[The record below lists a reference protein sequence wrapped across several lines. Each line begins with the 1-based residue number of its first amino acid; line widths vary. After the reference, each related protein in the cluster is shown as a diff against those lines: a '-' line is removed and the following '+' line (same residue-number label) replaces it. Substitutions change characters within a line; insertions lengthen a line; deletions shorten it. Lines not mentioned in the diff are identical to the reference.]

1 MTNAIGLR
9 GDLDM
14 EVTTG
19 LSENDLIVAVP
30 DTTMKDGMK
39 VKVNSTTMPAK
50 D

>member
-1 MTNAIGLR
+1 
-9 GDLDM
+9 M

-39 VKVNSTTMPAK
+39 AKVSRTTTPAK
-50 D
+50 RQER